1 MAKTQ
6 LHHSNEKDKYG
17 AYIKSIVYGGL
28 DGLITTFAIVAG
40 VTGAAL
46 SHTVILI
53 LGFANLIA
61 DGLSMAAG
69 DYLSTKAKAEYQ
81 GVKRTQER
89 IEIKKHP
96 KLEKKELVN
105 FYRKE
110 GLSQKDSSTIVSI
123 LSKKKKALVDAI
135 LIEELGLVELKESPL
150 KNGLVTFCSFIVFG
164 FIPLLTYLVA
174 RISNVVAEQTFLFAS
189 ILTGITMFL
198 LGAAKIKITS
208 KHWFASGM
216 EILLIGGVAAA
227 SAYGIGYFVALLV

>member
-6 LHHSNEKDKYG
+6 LHHANEKDKYG
-17 AYIKSIVYGGL
+17 AYIRSIVYGGL
-28 DGLITTFAIVAG
+28 DGIITTFAIVAG
-40 VTGAAL
+40 VTGAGL

-69 DYLSTKAKAEYQ
+69 DFLSTKAKAEYQ

-96 KLEKKELVN
+96 KLEKKELIS

-150 KNGLVTFCSFIVFG
+150 KNGLVTFCSFVMFG
-164 FIPLLTYLVA
+164 FIPLITYLLA
-174 RISNVVAEQTFLFAS
+174 RVSANVAEQTFIFAS
-189 ILTGITMFL
+189 VLTAVTMFL
-198 LGAAKIKITS
+198 LGAAKIKITP
-208 KHWFASGM
+208 KHWFDSGVEM
-216 EILLIGGVAAA
+216 LLIGGVAAF
-227 SAYGIGYFVALLV
+227 SAYGIGFIVASII